1 MPERCRRGAP
11 AALDSLLLKMDR
23 KRRVL
28 LALLLRHRRNRRRS
42 VRKYWISPFI
52 ALRNSDGL
60 FFLQEYKELLLDK
73 NKFYN
78 FFRMS
83 VSSFECLLKSLE
95 PHIRK
100 QYTNMRNPVEPIE
113 MLGITLR

>member
-1 MPERCRRGAP
+1 
-11 AALDSLLLKMDR
+11 MDR

-28 LALLLRHRRNRRRS
+28 LLLLLRHRRNRRRS
-42 VRKYWISPFI
+42 TRRCWISPFI
-52 ALRNSDGL
+52 TLRNSDGL
-60 FFLQEYKELLLDK
+60 FFLKEYQELILDEK
-73 NKFYN
+73 RFYN

-83 VSSFECLLKSLE
+83 VPTFESLLEALE

-113 MLGITLR
+113 MLGITIR

>member
-1 MPERCRRGAP
+1 
-11 AALDSLLLKMDR
+11 MDR
-23 KRRVL
+23 ERRVL
-28 LALLLRHRRNRRRS
+28 LLLLLRHRKKRRRII
-42 VRKYWISPFI
+42 RKHWISPFI

-60 FFLQEYKELLLDK
+60 FFFKEYQELVLDEK
-73 NKFYN
+73 RFYN

-83 VSSFECLLKSLE
+83 VSTFEGLLQSLE

-113 MLGITLR
+113 MMGITLR